1 MTYCGIA
8 SFMTI
13 LRELKLS
20 GDLGHELF
28 NNMRQG
34 DWYLDYAINRLHF
47 MKDELQ
53 PVIDFLLDA

>member
-1 MTYCGIA
+1 
-8 SFMTI
+8 MTI

-53 PVIDFLLDA
+53 PVIDFL